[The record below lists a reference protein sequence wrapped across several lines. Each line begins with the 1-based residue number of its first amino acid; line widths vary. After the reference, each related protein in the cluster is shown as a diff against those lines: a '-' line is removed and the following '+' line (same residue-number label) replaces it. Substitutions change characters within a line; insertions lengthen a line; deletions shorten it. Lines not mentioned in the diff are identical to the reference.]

1 MDISNM
7 KNMVILKNLPSN
19 IVDEAI
25 VILKSNQKIKKPE
38 FIESKLNNSKINN
51 KSKDNTNDYIVNEA
65 EMLISNYITNLEK
78 PKEINI
84 STKELKQKYIKMKT
98 LSILLGVVAII
109 QIILNFIK

>member
-25 VILKSNQKIKKPE
+25 VILKSNQKINKPQ
-38 FIESKLNNSKINN
+38 FIETKLNNSKINN
-51 KSKDNTNDYIVNEA
+51 KSKDNTNDYIVSEA

-78 PKEINI
+78 PKEINT
-84 STKELKQKYIKMKT
+84 STKELKQKYAKMKT
-98 LSILLGVVAII
+98 LSILLGIVTII